1 MTTITQEQFDIVQRL
16 ARRMGGNFVLNDG
29 ITITPA
35 EQPAEMVKLAREIV
49 AKICDQQQQVRE
61 VMIGGWDDHA
71 VMRAALAVLQHA
83 VDVVKGAPF
92 TEGVPGGLVSRATV
106 LNALGAGG
114 RDAG

>member
-1 MTTITQEQFDIVQRL
+1 MTTITQEQ
-16 ARRMGGNFVLNDG
+16 LNDHAERIGMWWADARELALCLG
-29 ITITPA
+29 ITIAPA
-35 EQPAEMVKLAREIV
+35 EPPAEMVKLAREIV

-83 VDVVKGAPF
+83 VDVVQNTGA
-92 TEGVPGGLVSRATV
+92 TDTLALRATV